1 MTENSK
7 TDEKKI
13 FCFAAINQVAES
25 NIVLPTERDSSRGF
39 ITWGDNNDY
48 PEYLND
54 LYSNVATL
62 HAIIEGT
69 ADMIAGNSV
78 EIDDIAWSEKI
89 NDKEDTI
96 QDLVR
101 LCGRDLEKY
110 GGFAI
115 NVVRNKSGKVGGL
128 YYIDLKRLRVN
139 EDKTLFYYSK
149 DWSKSY
155 GRVKT
160 TVYPLFDSGAKDASS
175 IYFYSN
181 NRDGAY
187 PIPPY
192 QAAIKSCEIERNV
205 SEYHLNSLYNGFAG
219 SYLINLA
226 NGVPSDEQKTEI
238 EEYFNDKYSGYGNAA
253 RVVFTFS
260 PDKEHAPTLEKLD
273 TEDFGEKFKALT
285 ETSRQNIFTAFR
297 ALPQLFGLNQS
308 TGFATQEYNE
318 AFKLY
323 NRTVILPRQRIIAN
337 AISKITGCMITIDP
351 FSLEDPDITIKED

>member
-1 MTENSK
+1 MTENK
-7 TDEKKI
+7 TAEKKA
-13 FCFAAINQVAES
+13 FAFAAINQVTET
-25 NIVLPTERDSSRGF
+25 NIILPTERDSNRGF
-39 ITWGDNNDY
+39 VTWGDNNDY
-48 PEYLND
+48 PEYLNN

-78 EIDDIAWSEKI
+78 EINDITWSEKI
-89 NDKEDTI
+89 NDKGDTI

-101 LCGRDLEKY
+101 LCGRDLLRY

-115 NVVRNKSGKVGGL
+115 NVVRNRSGNVGGL
-128 YYIDLKRLRVN
+128 YYINLKRLRVN
-139 EDKTLFYYSK
+139 EDKTLFYFSK

-160 TVYPLFDSGAKDASS
+160 TIYPAFDANSKDPSS

-192 QAAIKSCEIERNV
+192 QAAIKSCEIERNI

-219 SYLINLA
+219 SYLVNLA
-226 NGVPSDEQKTEI
+226 NGIPDDEQKTEI
-238 EEYFNDKYSGYGNAA
+238 EEYFNEKYSGFGNAA

-260 PDKEHAPTLEKLD
+260 PDKEHTPTLEKLD
-273 TEDFGEKFKALT
+273 TEDFGEKFKALI

-297 ALPQLFGLNQS
+297 APLQLFSFNLQ

-318 AFKLY
+318 ALKLY
-323 NRTVILPRQRIIAN
+323 QRTVIQSRQRIITN
-337 AISKITGCMITIDP
+337 ALSKITGCKVEITNFD
-351 FSLEDPDITIKED
+351 LEGKVEKITEE

>member
-25 NIVLPTERDSSRGF
+25 NIVLPTEKDSSRGF

-54 LYSNVATL
+54 LYANVATL

-160 TVYPLFDSGAKDASS
+160 TVYPLFDASKNDASS

-187 PIPPY
+187 PIPSY
-192 QAAIKSCEIERNV
+192 QAAIKSCEIERNI

-219 SYLINLA
+219 SYLVNLA

-238 EEYFNDKYSGYGNAA
+238 EDYFNEKYSGFGNAA

-260 PDKEHAPTLEKLD
+260 PDKEHTPTLEKLD
-273 TEDFGEKFKALT
+273 TEDFGEKFKALI

-297 ALPQLFGLNQS
+297 APLQLFSFNLQ

-318 AFKLY
+318 ALKLY
-323 NRTVILPRQRIIAN
+323 QRTVIQSRQRIITN
-337 AISKITGCMITIDP
+337 ALSKITGCKVEITNFD
-351 FSLEDPDITIKED
+351 LEGKVEKITEE